1 MTLHFT
7 KDVERLKKDL
17 LQLGGLAEQ
26 AVLASV
32 RALLQ
37 RDDELARH
45 VIASD
50 DKIDQYEV
58 DIEDECQKILALH
71 QPVAQDLRF
80 LIAVLKLNNELE
92 RIGDCAV
99 NIAER
104 VLYLAMSDPISIK
117 ADFDAMGKA
126 VQTMLQDGLDALV
139 NMDQKLAMA
148 VVQRDDQVDEM
159 NRGIYLEIQE
169 LLKANPDRCEYLIHL
184 LGVSRHLE
192 RIGDHASNIAEDV
205 LYLIRGEIVRH
216 KSEDFTSDRD

>member
-7 KDVERLKKDL
+7 KDVERLKKNL

-26 AVLASV
+26 ALLASV
-32 RALLQ
+32 RALQ
-37 RDDELARH
+37 ERDDELARN

-50 DKIDQYEV
+50 DRIDEYEV
-58 DIEDECQKILALH
+58 EIEEECQKILALH

-80 LIAVLKLNNELE
+80 LIAVLKLTGELE

-104 VLYLAMSDPISIK
+104 VLYLATSDPLPIK
-117 ADFDAMGKA
+117 ADFEGMGRL
-126 VQTMLQDGLDALV
+126 VQSMLQNALDALV
-139 NMDQKLAMA
+139 NMDTDRARE
-148 VVQRDDQVDEM
+148 VVRQDDQVDAM
-159 NRGIYLEIQE
+159 NRDVYTEIQKG
-169 LLKANPDRCEYLIHL
+169 LRANPERCEYLIHL

-205 LYLIRGEIVRH
+205 IYLVRGEIVRH
-216 KSEDFTSDRD
+216 KTEDFTSDR